1 MPSPQGIGRHYC
13 RPLETGT
20 VAGRLCAGG
29 RPSTS
34 WRPLAHRRAAL
45 ETIRVKRE
53 ILINGTPRETRVAIL
68 EDDRLVEL
76 LVDRP
81 DHRRMVGDIYLGRVE
96 AVLPGIQAAFVDI
109 GLEKS
114 AFLHAS
120 DLLEPDDEHDP
131 DDEPEE
137 VADSDGSAPGVGEAD
152 VPRSSRRRRRRGR
165 GNASSNAGPVDGG
178 EGGQGAEGG
187 DAGDQGGD
195 DGFDGGPDDAGP
207 DESAPEA
214 SGQGPEAQQEGQQ
227 RRGRR
232 GRRRG
237 RRRGKGGDRG
247 QGQQTQGEPSPLVPE
262 DQIAGF
268 LPRMSDTGEHV
279 AGLLPPAEGEA
290 PAAEPQRQP
299 RPPKPPRPSKQQQK
313 QERREKARQ
322 QQGKQ
327 EPVAQKG
334 GRDQSQRPS
343 ATAGGDHRPSAP
355 PRQREVGGRR
365 HVPDIS
371 TLIKKG
377 DTLLVQVTKEP
388 ISTKGSRVTAQISL
402 AGRFLVYMPYASKVG
417 VSRKIESRE
426 ERVKLREMVGKY
438 LPKDSG
444 GMIVRT
450 VAEGTTEEHF
460 QREVESLL
468 GLWKKINKKTR
479 FVRAPALVQRET
491 SLTRGI
497 IRDLF
502 SAKVDSLWCD
512 SKELHHEI
520 GQYLEQVDPALMD
533 RVNLYQESQPL
544 FEKFD
549 IEREIRD
556 LFKARCDL
564 PNGGSI
570 VIQPTEALVSID
582 VNTGRYTGKKDPEK
596 TILRT
601 NLEAAR
607 EIARQLRLRDIGGII
622 VCDFIDMETRS
633 NKDRVLQE
641 LRQHLGRDRA
651 RTKAHAV
658 SELGLVEMT
667 RQRVRPSLW
676 HSMTA
681 DCPTCTGTGRVFR
694 PEVVARRLERSLKR
708 VGYEHRERQL
718 AIRLHPE
725 VALYLLEEEPKL
737 VQGLGRQTG
746 VEFEVRDDPMM
757 RLDEFRLMS
766 RPAGRD
772 VTEQYAVA

>member
-1 MPSPQGIGRHYC
+1 M
-13 RPLETGT
+13 
-20 VAGRLCAGG
+20 
-29 RPSTS
+29 
-34 WRPLAHRRAAL
+34 
-45 ETIRVKRE
+45 KRE

-131 DDEPEE
+131 DEEPEE
-137 VADSDGSAPGVGEAD
+137 VADNDGSAPGVGEAD

-165 GNASSNAGPVDGG
+165 GNASTNAQPV
-178 EGGQGAEGG
+178 EGGQGEAGPGEGG
-187 DAGDQGGD
+187 EAGGGD
-195 DGFDGGPDDAGP
+195 DGFDGGPDDGP
-207 DESAPEA
+207 DD
-214 SGQGPEAQQEGQQ
+214 GPSDGAQQGGGE

-237 RRRGKGGDRG
+237 RRRGKGGGDRG
-247 QGQQTQGEPSPLVPE
+247 QAQQIQGEPSPLVPP

-268 LPRMSDTGEHV
+268 LPRMSDTGEH
-279 AGLLPPAEGEA
+279 AAEPMADRSESEPSTNG
-290 PAAEPQRQP
+290 AEPQRQGAQ
-299 RPPKPPRPSKQQQK
+299 RNKQRPSKQQQK

-322 QQGKQ
+322 QQPQQQQG
-327 EPVAQKG
+327 QKG
-334 GRDQSQRPS
+334 GGREQEKRPS
-343 ATAGGDHRPSAP
+343 AQAP
-355 PRQREVGGRR
+355 MRQREVSGRR
-365 HVPDIS
+365 AVPDIS

-438 LPKDSG
+438 LPKESG

-450 VAEGTTEEHF
+450 VAEGTTEDHF
-460 QREVESLL
+460 KREVESLL

-520 GQYLEQVDPALMD
+520 SQYLDQVDPDLMD
-533 RVNLYQESQPL
+533 RVKLYQESQPL

-607 EIARQLRLRDIGGII
+607 EIARQIRLRDIGGII

-641 LRQHLGRDRA
+641 LRQHLVRDRA

-746 VEFEVRDDPMM
+746 IEFEVRDDPMM